1 MSPRAAIGWAM
12 WVAGLAAIA
21 VSAYLS
27 TKNPPIST
35 TQTPESAVEG
45 ALWLSAWI
53 GFGLVGALLVTS
65 RPRNRIGWIL
75 CGITFTL
82 GLALFA
88 AAYARYALVTR
99 AGTLPVGAVAAWL
112 ATWTFVPLV
121 FLVIALVALF
131 PSGSTHSGAARWI
144 LRIGALVALLT
155 ALAFAFR
162 PGPIQGDTPPS
173 NPLGIS
179 GTKPFLDNAIQ
190 ILGTALGAVAL
201 AALIDGIVRFRRS
214 SGIER
219 QQFRWFILAVAAFPV
234 LFFGSLVIEELVG
247 YETFDPVVI
256 AFMLWGNG
264 TAIAIGLAV
273 TRHGLYD
280 IDRVISRTV
289 SYGLLTASLAVVY
302 VALVFVLRELLPFQ
316 GQVPVAASTLVI
328 AALFGPLRRRLQEW
342 VDRRFNRSR
351 FDAARTIESFSSRLT
366 THLDLDDLSRDLR
379 STAVEVM
386 QPASAT
392 LWLR

>member
-12 WVAGLAAIA
+12 WFAGLAAIA

-53 GFGLVGALLVTS
+53 GFGLVGAFLVTS

-82 GLALFA
+82 GLTLFA

-99 AGTLPVGAVAAWL
+99 AGALPFGAVAAWL

-131 PSGSTHSGAARWI
+131 PSGSAHSGAARWI

-155 ALAFAFR
+155 AMAFAFR
-162 PGPIQGDTPPS
+162 PGPVEGDTPPS

-214 SGIER
+214 SGLPLRLLSSLLCSGPCDVVCKSGLIDGSTGPASTPPAPSSR
-219 QQFRWFILAVAAFPV
+219 FRR
-234 LFFGSLVIEELVG
+234 GSL
-247 YETFDPVVI
+247 P
-256 AFMLWGNG
+256 
-264 TAIAIGLAV
+264 
-273 TRHGLYD
+273 
-280 IDRVISRTV
+280 ISISTT
-289 SYGLLTASLAVVY
+289 S
-302 VALVFVLRELLPFQ
+302 
-316 GQVPVAASTLVI
+316 AATS
-328 AALFGPLRRRLQEW
+328 ARRRL
-342 VDRRFNRSR
+342 R
-351 FDAARTIESFSSRLT
+351 
-366 THLDLDDLSRDLR
+366 
-379 STAVEVM
+379 
-386 QPASAT
+386 
-392 LWLR
+392 